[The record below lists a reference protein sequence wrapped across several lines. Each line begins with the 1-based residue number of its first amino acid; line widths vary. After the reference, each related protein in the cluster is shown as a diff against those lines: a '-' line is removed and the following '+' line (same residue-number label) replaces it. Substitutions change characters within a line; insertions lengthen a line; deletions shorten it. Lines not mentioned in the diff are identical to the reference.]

1 MTDTQHTASTQPTS
15 QKTEAQERYPNRY
28 YAHYDPTT
36 QQPAPVIGWY
46 DMWGYSS
53 LDEMPP
59 LSELL
64 PLSADF
70 WQKHI
75 TEPQTSQAVQDGTIV
90 AYTPP
95 PYVPPLKDQA
105 NAAMQHVQQ
114 QASMVSA
121 MGETFGPS
129 MRDYVKA
136 LRAIINGTDTTS
148 TALPTAPDDPT
159 T

>member
-1 MTDTQHTASTQPTS
+1 MTDTPPPETQPTS
-15 QKTEAQERYPNRY
+15 KKTEAQERYPDRY
-28 YAHYDPTT
+28 YAHYDPTA

-53 LDEMPP
+53 LDGMPP

-95 PYVPPLKDQA
+95 PPPLKDQA
-105 NAAMQHVQQ
+105 NAAMQQIQQ

-136 LRAIINGTDTTS
+136 LRAIINGSDTTS
-148 TALPTAPDDPT
+148 TTLPTAPTEPT
-159 T
+159 I